1 METTPKIYSYSRVS
15 TLEQKKGSGVAMQIN
30 EEVLKSLSVEFSLP
44 IAEETYQDLGKSA
57 YKGEHL
63 KNELGLFLSA
73 VKSGVV
79 AKGSILVVYSLDRL
93 SRLEIGYAKQTYYD
107 LTNNGVSV
115 YSIAD
120 NHLYRAH
127 NAADDIVSTIT
138 FERAHN
144 ESKIKSRR
152 VIDSHKEGH
161 KRWKETGESQ
171 GNLGRTP
178 FWIDQ
183 STNSFNINAEG
194 VKKAVEM
201 KIAGYGD
208 LKIKQYL
215 DANFEYKP
223 TRKKGRVKQSNTWD
237 YTAIYQL
244 WDRRSLF
251 GEKTFTI
258 EGIEHVMEN
267 YYPELIDKDTFL
279 KLQALKKKKQGRDT
293 GSGKIA
299 LLKGITRCG
308 ICGGAMVFMDKGGDR
323 VSYVCN
329 LALKGE
335 HERELYNANMLDLLT
350 VEICKDAYL
359 AESEK
364 VNNIPLEKEK
374 IKIET
379 ELAEEQ
385 KARDELVVRYKAN
398 KKLSFLE
405 LLEDSERKISELEAK
420 LDYLDNNNVV
430 FNKDELASLPDVFND
445 DVRTNYLHPER
456 YVIRNNLYRFISSIT
471 VTRSFEHCVDAKTK
485 NVHCVDITWHFKNGQ
500 KRRLAMLPYKYI
512 IENDGSKVLYLPFA
526 YMYSSTNSINVED
539 GSNFL
544 SDIITKLHKLDL
556 TKCLYPSKGRYQW
569 SDLSLSCGKS
579 YWVPLQKGVFLEPHD
594 LYAFNLF
601 EFNFNGYEVDQESTS
616 LNYISLMFNDSSDDK
631 STDYYYPESTL
642 CDLASKFNFVESR
655 EFLDFLRDNQF
666 NQELYSSLDF
676 LLS

>member
-1 METTPKIYSYSRVS
+1 
-15 TLEQKKGSGVAMQIN
+15 MQIN

-267 YYPELIDKDTFL
+267 YYPELIDKDTFRKL
-279 KLQALKKKKQGRDT
+279 KASKRSKKGRETD
-293 GSGKIA
+293 SGKIL
-299 LLKGITRCG
+299 LLKSLCRCG
-308 ICGGAMVFMDKGGDR
+308 ICGGAMVIADKGGSR
-323 VSYVCN
+323 VNYVCN
-329 LALKGE
+329 LATKGE
-335 HERELYNANMLDLLT
+335 HAREIYNVNMLELLT
-350 VEICKDAYL
+350 LEICKDAYL
-359 AESEK
+359 AESEMAGDTF
-364 VNNIPLEKEK
+364 VENEK
-374 IKIET
+374 IKIEA
-379 ELAEEQ
+379 ELEEE
-385 KARDELVVRYKAN
+385 REVLGELVARYKSN
-398 KKLSFLE
+398 RSNTILDFI
-405 LLEDSERKISELEAK
+405 EDSEKKIRVLEAK
-420 LDYLDNNNVV
+420 LDALYNADMVLSA
-430 FNKDELASLPDVFND
+430 DELASLPDIFTD
-445 DVRTNYLHPER
+445 DVRKDYLHSER
-456 YVIRNNLYRFISSIT
+456 YAIRNNLYRFISSIT
-471 VTRSFEHCVDAKTK
+471 LNRRFEPCSDAKT
-485 NVHCVDITWHFKNGQ
+485 NFANCVDITWHFKNGQ
-500 KRRLAMLPYKYI
+500 KRRLAMLPYEYTKT
-512 IENDGSKVLYLPFA
+512 EAGGKGLYLPFM
-526 YMYSSTNSINVED
+526 YMYGSKNLIKVED
-539 GSNFL
+539 GDQLL
-544 SDIITKLHKLDL
+544 SDILKKLHKLDL
-556 TKCLYPSKGRYQW
+556 TKCLYPSKGQYQW
-569 SDLSLSCGKS
+569 SRRTLECGKT
-579 YWVPLQKGVFLEPHD
+579 YWVPLDEGVFLEPEALQFDFGGIHT
-594 LYAFNLF
+594 
-601 EFNFNGYEVDQESTS
+601 EKSTS
-616 LNYISLMFNDSSDDK
+616 VNYISLMFNHLSEK
-631 STDYYYPESTL
+631 MGYAHYYPLSKFS
-642 CDLASKFNFVESR
+642 DLARGFNFVESY
-655 EFLDFLRDNQF
+655 DFYDTLRDNLF
-666 NQELYSSLDF
+666 DQELYLARD
-676 LLS
+676 LLMS